1 MMPDIRQSAE
11 YQEAVLLYEDLRRP
25 GSGEI
30 SDAAELHVSP
40 DANEAV
46 FTGTIVG
53 ELRGAPQSR
62 ICAINWVS
70 GQVRALTGGP
80 HTDRCPKYSP
90 DGQRVAFLSD
100 REEAGNFQAYLLE
113 PRSGVVRPLPR
124 VAGWIEYLCWSPDGR
139 RILLGVAGHGADVSG
154 GQGAVASRRV
164 AQPLPS
170 WVPKVETGLEEY
182 RWRTVWI
189 YDLERDC
196 SDCKSPAGLNIWEAV
211 WCGPDAFAAVVSS
224 GPAEGLWYG
233 AWLCTVSLSSGLPDV
248 VFRPKT
254 QIGWP
259 AASPLGRRLCVVEGL
274 CSDRWI
280 VSGDLRLVDMDTGAA
295 RAVDTNGVD
304 VTYLEWRSESV
315 LLLAGHR
322 SFETVVGLYEVA
334 SETFQEIW
342 SSTDIST
349 AGRYVSV
356 SGLNCSGDC
365 ALIGEGF
372 DRAPEVALI
381 RGGTYEPVKS
391 LDPGYA
397 THFSGLGQTE
407 RVSWPA
413 ADGLEIQGW
422 LVRPLQNEGPWA
434 TVTYIHGGPVWHW
447 RPTWFGRS
455 GASALML
462 LKRGYAIFLP
472 NPRGSAGRGQSF
484 VQPVVGDMGGAD
496 TGDFLS
502 GLDWLVATG
511 KADPTRLAVIG
522 GSYGGFMAAWLI
534 TQDSRFAAAI
544 PVVPITNWVSEHL
557 VSNIPHWVELFLGDH
572 YTHGG
577 GKYFQRSPIMHAHKV
592 RTPTLTICGA
602 LDRVTPPEEAAQF
615 HNALLENNV
624 ESVLVTYPEEG
635 HGVRAFEASCDY
647 SARCVRWF
655 DRHLRLRHAPNP
667 R

>member
-1 MMPDIRQSAE
+1 MMRDIRQTPE
-11 YQEAVLLYEDLRRP
+11 YQEAVQFYEDLRRP
-25 GSGEI
+25 RRGEI
-30 SDAAELHVSP
+30 SDAAEVHVSP
-40 DANEAV
+40 DASEAI
-46 FTGTIVG
+46 FTGTIAG
-53 ELRGAPQSR
+53 QLHGALETR
-62 ICAINWVS
+62 ICAINLVS
-70 GQVRALTGGP
+70 GVVRVLTAGP
-80 HTDRCPKYSP
+80 QTDRCPKYSP
-90 DGQRVAFLSD
+90 DGQSVAFLSD

-113 PRSGVVRPLPR
+113 PRGGTARTLPR
-124 VAGWIEYLCWSPDGR
+124 VCGWVEYLHWSPDGR
-139 RILLGVAGHGADVSG
+139 RILMGVAGHGADVSG
-154 GQGAVASRRV
+154 GQGAVASRTV
-164 AQPLPS
+164 SQPLPA
-170 WVPKVETGLEEY
+170 WIPKVETGLEEY
-182 RWRTVWI
+182 RWRAVWI
-189 YDLERDC
+189 YDLDRDC
-196 SDCKSPAGLNIWEAV
+196 IDCKSPTGLNIWEAV

-224 GPAEGLWYG
+224 GPGEGLWYS
-233 AWLCTVSLSSGLPDV
+233 AWVCRVALGTGVAQD
-248 VFRPKT
+248 VFRPT
-254 QIGWP
+254 AQIGWP
-259 AASPLGRRLCVVEGL
+259 AASPSGARLCVVEGL

-280 VSGDLRLVDMDTGAA
+280 VSGDLRLIDSDTGEV
-295 RAVDTNGVD
+295 RTVDTNGVD
-304 VTYLEWRSESV
+304 VTYLEWRSESI

-334 SETFQEIW
+334 SATFKEIW

-349 AGRYVSV
+349 GGRYVTV
-356 SGLNCSGDC
+356 SGLNSSGDC

-372 DRAPEVALI
+372 ARAPEVALI
-381 RGGTYEPVKS
+381 RSGTYEPVTS
-391 LDPGYA
+391 LDLGYQ
-397 THFSGLGQTE
+397 TQFSELGRAE
-407 RVSWPA
+407 RVSWTA

-422 LVRPLQNEGPWA
+422 LVRPRKEEGPYA

-447 RPTWFGRS
+447 RPMWFGRS

-511 KADPTRLAVIG
+511 RADPTRLAIIG

-534 TQDSRFAAAI
+534 TQDTRFAAAI

-557 VSNIPHWVELFLGDH
+557 VSNIPHWVELFLGDR
-572 YTHGG
+572 YTREG
-577 GKYFQRSPIMHAHKV
+577 GKYFQRSPVMHAHKV

-602 LDRVTPPEEAAQF
+602 LDRVTPPEEAVQF

-624 ESVLVTYPEEG
+624 ESVLVTYPQEG

-655 DRHLRLRHAPNP
+655 DRHLRPSNEH
-667 R
+667 

>member
-1 MMPDIRQSAE
+1 MMRDIRQTSE
-11 YQEAVLLYEDLRRP
+11 YQEAVQLYADLRRP
-25 GSGEI
+25 GRGEI
-30 SDAAELHVSP
+30 SDAAELHVSF
-40 DANEAV
+40 DASEAL

-53 ELRGAPQSR
+53 QLHGAPDTR
-62 ICAINWVS
+62 ICAINLVS
-70 GQVRALTGGP
+70 GVVRVLTAGP
-80 HTDRCPKYSP
+80 HTDRCPRYSP
-90 DGQRVAFLSD
+90 DGQSVAFLSD

-113 PRSGVVRPLPR
+113 PRCGTVRTLPR
-124 VAGWIEYLCWSPDGR
+124 VSGWIEYLHWSPDGR
-139 RILLGVAGHGADVSG
+139 RLLMGVAGHGADVSG
-154 GQGAVASRRV
+154 GQGAVASRTV
-164 AQPLPS
+164 SQPLPS
-170 WVPKVETGLEEY
+170 WIPKVETGLEEY

-189 YDLERDC
+189 YDLDGDRIE
-196 SDCKSPAGLNIWEAV
+196 CKSPAGLNIWEAV
-211 WCGPDAFAAVVSS
+211 WWGPDAFAAVVSS
-224 GPAEGLWYG
+224 GPAEGLWYS
-233 AWLCTVSLSSGLPDV
+233 AWLCRVSLSTGLAQDF
-248 VFRPKT
+248 FRPAA

-259 AASPLGRRLCVVEGL
+259 AASPSGGRLCVVEGL

-280 VSGDLRLVDMDTGAA
+280 VSGDLRLIDSDTGAV
-295 RAVDTNGVD
+295 RTVDTHGVD

-334 SETFQEIW
+334 SARFKEIW

-349 AGRYVSV
+349 GGRYVTV
-356 SGLNCSGDC
+356 SGLNSSGDC

-372 DRAPEVALI
+372 ARAPEVALI
-381 RGGTYEPVKS
+381 RSGTYEPVRS
-391 LDPGYA
+391 LDLGYQ
-397 THFSGLGQTE
+397 TQFSGMGQAE
-407 RVSWPA
+407 RVSWTA
-413 ADGLEIQGW
+413 ADGLVIQGW
-422 LVRPLQNEGPWA
+422 LVRPLQEEGPYA

-447 RPTWFGRS
+447 RPMWFGRS

-462 LKRGYAIFLP
+462 LRRGYAIFLP

-511 KADPTRLAVIG
+511 RADPTRLAIIG

-534 TQDSRFAAAI
+534 TQDTRFAAAI

-557 VSNIPHWVELFLGDH
+557 VSNIPHWVELFLGDR
-572 YTHGG
+572 YTCEG
-577 GKYFQRSPIMHAHKV
+577 GKYFQRSPVMHAHKV

-602 LDRVTPPEEAAQF
+602 LDRVTPPEEAVQF

-624 ESVLVTYPEEG
+624 ESVLVTYPQEG
-635 HGVRAFEASCDY
+635 HGVRAFEAGCDY

-655 DRHLRLRHAPNP
+655 DRHLRPSNEH
-667 R
+667 